1 MTKAHKAALAEGRE
15 QGAVVRR
22 YLEALDAAK
31 PRRGRRR
38 SPESI
43 AKRLTAIETELSSAE
58 PLHRLHLRQERRS
71 LHAAQDETQG
81 TVDLGALEKQFVKV
95 AAAYGE
101 RKGID
106 YPTWRE
112 EGVPAAVL
120 EKAGI
125 ARTRS

>member
-1 MTKAHKAALAEGRE
+1 
-15 QGAVVRR
+15 
-22 YLEALDAAK
+22 
-31 PRRGRRR
+31 RGRRR
-38 SPESI
+38 TPESM
-43 AKRLTAIETELSSAE
+43 ANRLAAIEKELPAAE
-58 PLHRLHLRQERRS
+58 PLHRLHLRQERRA
-71 LHAAQDETQG
+71 LREAQAETTE

>member
-22 YLEALDAAK
+22 YLEALNATK
-31 PRRGRRR
+31 PRPGRRR
-38 SPESI
+38 SPESV
-43 AKRLTAIETELSSAE
+43 AKRLAAIEKELETAE
-58 PLHRLHLRQERRS
+58 PLHRLHLRQERRRLLAS
-71 LHAAQDETQG
+71 QAETQG

-106 YPTWRE
+106 YLTWRE

>member
-1 MTKAHKAALAEGRE
+1 MTTAHKAALAEGRE

-22 YLEALDAAK
+22 YLEALDTAK

-43 AKRLTAIETELSSAE
+43 AKRLAMIEKELPVAE
-58 PLHRLHLRQERRS
+58 PLNRLHLRQERRALS
-71 LHAAQDETQG
+71 AQQAETQG
-81 TVDLGALEKQFVKV
+81 TVDLSGLEKQFVKV

-120 EKAGI
+120 DKAGI

>member
-1 MTKAHKAALAEGRE
+1 MSKAHKAALAEGRE

-38 SPESI
+38 SPASI
-43 AKRLTAIETELSSAE
+43 AKRLTVIEKELEAAE
-58 PLHRLHLRQERRS
+58 PLHRLHLRQERRG
-71 LHAAQDETQG
+71 LHAAQAETQG